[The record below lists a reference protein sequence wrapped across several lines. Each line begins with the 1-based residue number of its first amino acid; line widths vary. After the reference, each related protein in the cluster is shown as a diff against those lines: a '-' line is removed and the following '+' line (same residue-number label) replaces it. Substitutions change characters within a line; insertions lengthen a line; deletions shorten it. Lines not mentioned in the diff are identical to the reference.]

1 MKLRDSQIYLND
13 DLEEFTANIQP
24 PITEENYSEIL
35 RCSERPSSESNDEIT
50 EYQEVRLH
58 LACTTKTDLR
68 KKMSLAEKC
77 ADTFSY
83 LDRNEQS
90 KHYYLKQV
98 NLNQKEI
105 FHIQR
110 LEFLF

>member
-1 MKLRDSQIYLND
+1 MFFFYLNYFLINISVHRILTG
-13 DLEEFTANIQP
+13 LEDRYEK
-24 PITEENYSEIL
+24 E
-35 RCSERPSSESNDEIT
+35 
-50 EYQEVRLH
+50 
-58 LACTTKTDLR
+58 TDLR

-110 LEFLF
+110 SEFLF